1 MKSMSEAMIFSDR
14 LDQAAA
20 MVASV
25 YKIPIEIQTEDRL
38 RGAMISAC
46 MLLRQN
52 APSRALETL
61 EKELDRK

>member
-1 MKSMSEAMIFSDR
+1 VKTKTEAMIFSDR

-20 MVASV
+20 MVGEV
-25 YKIPIEIQTEDRL
+25 MGRPITITPEDRL
-38 RGAMISAC
+38 RGAMIEAC
-46 MLLRQN
+46 MWLRQD